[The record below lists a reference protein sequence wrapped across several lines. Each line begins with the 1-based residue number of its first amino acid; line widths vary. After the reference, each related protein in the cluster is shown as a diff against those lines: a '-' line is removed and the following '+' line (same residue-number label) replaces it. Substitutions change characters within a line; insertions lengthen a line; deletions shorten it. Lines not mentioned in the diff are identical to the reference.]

1 VGDSGDASSAAA
13 NPAAA
18 GGKGEA
24 VPAKDDDAPA
34 AGLLPP
40 VSSEEAANS
49 TQESGEKAI
58 TQPPTAN
65 LLLVLVY
72 THSSKINALLALL
85 FVCLFPSLGKEGEM
99 QDFNELLCSWSGVL
113 EDEELQVQDAV
124 ANPSKRSNDS
134 SSAAATTTSSSNG
147 SSPSVVHSDPA
158 ILPAPAQQIPPAMQD
173 VKTLAEHHVPA
184 VPEVKQ
190 AGILP
195 DSSLLL
201 W

>member
-1 VGDSGDASSAAA
+1 
-13 NPAAA
+13 
-18 GGKGEA
+18 
-24 VPAKDDDAPA
+24 
-34 AGLLPP
+34 
-40 VSSEEAANS
+40 
-49 TQESGEKAI
+49 
-58 TQPPTAN
+58 
-65 LLLVLVY
+65 
-72 THSSKINALLALL
+72 
-85 FVCLFPSLGKEGEM
+85 M
-99 QDFNELLCSWSGVL
+99 QDFNELLCSWSGGL

-124 ANPSKRSNDS
+124 ANRSKRSKD
-134 SSAAATTTSSSNG
+134 SSAAAVTTSSSNG

-173 VKTLAEHHVPA
+173 VKALAEQHVPA